1 MVGVV
6 CATNVGCGS
15 DARLK
20 QDVTPLSYGLSE
32 VLRLRP
38 VRWQWKDTTT
48 TQLNLGLVAQ
58 DVEPVLPE
66 LILRNVDTK
75 GSLGLNYFGFV
86 PVLIH
91 AIQEQQDTITALKAE
106 NTSLDAR
113 IRALEQALQ
122 RLREPR

>member
-1 MVGVV
+1 
-6 CATNVGCGS
+6 
-15 DARLK
+15 
-20 QDVTPLSYGLSE
+20 

-38 VRWQWKDTTT
+38 VRWQWIDTTT

-58 DVEPVLPE
+58 EVEPVLPE
-66 LILRNVDTK
+66 LILQNVDTK
-75 GSLGLNYFGFV
+75 GSLGLNYLGFV

-91 AIQEQQDTITALKAE
+91 AIQEQQDTITALKDTITALKAE
-106 NTSLDAR
+106 NASVDAR